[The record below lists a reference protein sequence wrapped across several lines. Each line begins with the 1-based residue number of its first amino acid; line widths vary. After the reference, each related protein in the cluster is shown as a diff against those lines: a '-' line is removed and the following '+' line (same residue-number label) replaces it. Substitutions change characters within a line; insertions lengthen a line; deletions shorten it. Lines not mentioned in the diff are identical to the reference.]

1 MARTE
6 IPTYT
11 INQLVTAAHA
21 NTYWKNNERA
31 HWNAISDLVYECQ
44 LIEEQVLGTTGY
56 FLFTDIPQTYT
67 NLEVVLTARAVATA
81 SQNLRLYFNGDGAS
95 NYDYQSMISSSTT
108 VTAGEQFNGNGAL
121 IGVIPG
127 NGATAGLFSGVRIFI
142 PNYRRGYQKGA
153 VVTHVS
159 HEDTA
164 SLYTYAVH
172 WRKAEAINKITL
184 NVQNANVNFVAGC
197 VASLY
202 GRL

>member
-6 IPTYT
+6 IPSYT
-11 INQLVTAAHA
+11 INQLITAAHA
-21 NTYWKNNERA
+21 NTYLKDNEAA
-31 HWNAISDLVYECQ
+31 HWALISDMDYECN
-44 LIEEQVLGTTGY
+44 LIEEKLLTTTGY
-56 FLFTDIPQTYT
+56 FLFTSIPQTYT
-67 NLEVVLTARAVATA
+67 NLELIMSVRAVATT

-108 VTAGEQFNGNGAL
+108 VTAGEVFKSQGAL

-127 NGATAGLFSGVRIFI
+127 NGATAGYFSGVRIFI

-153 VVTHVS
+153 IVTHVS
-159 HEDTA
+159 FEDTA

-172 WRKAEAINKITL
+172 WRKTEAINKITL